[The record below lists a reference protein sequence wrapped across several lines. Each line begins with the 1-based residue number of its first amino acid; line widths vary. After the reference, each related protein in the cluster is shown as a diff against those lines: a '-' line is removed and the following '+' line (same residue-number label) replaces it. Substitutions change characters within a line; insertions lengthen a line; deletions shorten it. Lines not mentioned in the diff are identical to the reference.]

1 MKKIIISFLML
12 LIICSCSSQFDKETW
27 LKEPE
32 KRQDMVSS
40 LTNKFKLKGMT
51 ENEIIDLLGEPA
63 EKLSE
68 PSRQFLYYIGSAG
81 LGIKVTLLQLQ
92 LDENGK
98 VESHDIIYK

>member
-1 MKKIIISFLML
+1 MKAIIISFLML
-12 LIICSCSSQFDKETW
+12 LILCSCSSQFDQETW

-51 ENEIIDLLGEPA
+51 ESEIIELLGEPE

-68 PSRQFLYYIGSAG
+68 PSRQLLYYIGSAG
-81 LGIKVTLLQLQ
+81 LGVKVTLLQLQ
-92 LDENGK
+92 LDESGK
-98 VESHDIIYK
+98 VESHDILYK

>member
-1 MKKIIISFLML
+1 MKKIIISILMVL
-12 LIICSCSSQFDKETW
+12 VLCSCSRFDQETW

-32 KRQDMVSS
+32 KRYDMVSS
-40 LTNKFKLKGMT
+40 LTSKYKLKGMT

-63 EKLSE
+63 EKLTE

-81 LGIKVTLLQLQ
+81 LGVKVTLLQLH
-92 LDENGK
+92 LDENGR

>member
-1 MKKIIISFLML
+1 MKKIIISFLMV
-12 LIICSCSSQFDKETW
+12 LILCSCSQFDQEAW

-32 KRQDMVSS
+32 KRHDMMGS
-40 LTNKFKLKGMT
+40 LTSKYKLKGMT

-63 EKLSE
+63 EQLTE

-81 LGIKVTLLQLQ
+81 LGVKVTLLQLHF
-92 LDENGK
+92 DENGK